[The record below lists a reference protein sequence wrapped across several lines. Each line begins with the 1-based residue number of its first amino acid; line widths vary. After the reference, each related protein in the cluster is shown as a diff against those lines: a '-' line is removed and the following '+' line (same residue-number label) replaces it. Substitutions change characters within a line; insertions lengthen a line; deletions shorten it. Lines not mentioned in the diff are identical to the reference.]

1 MANVNNKAKRG
12 LFGGLS
18 FKKPSTESMKMDSPS
33 PADTPVR
40 IAEQQTM
47 ANMNNK
53 AKRGLF
59 GGLSFK
65 KPSTESMKMDSPNP
79 PEAPRDKTVSTTVVS
94 GMGVLHGEV
103 PPANGA
109 VQSEV
114 TEPSVT
120 SVPDDKILHIVEPAQ
135 SSSSGEVSSTS
146 TIHARGSIP
155 AGEVEASKSST
166 GNLSAGGGEEV
177 HDAGGANS
185 VTPPVDVKVPEVG
198 ERYFVVSGMNSLP
211 GEVAVNSTS
220 APTRPAH
227 ASKPPTGGRPVSV
240 NCGEG

>member
-1 MANVNNKAKRG
+1 MAHVNNKAKKG
-12 LFGGLS
+12 LFRGLS
-18 FKKPSTESMKMDSPS
+18 FKKPSTKSMKMDSPS
-33 PADTPVR
+33 PPEDTPVR

-47 ANMNNK
+47 AHVK
-53 AKRGLF
+53 KPGLF

-65 KPSTESMKMDSPNP
+65 KSSTKSTKAMDSPNP
-79 PEAPRDKTVSTTVVS
+79 PEAPRDKTVPTTVVS

-103 PPANGA
+103 PPANRA
-109 VQSEV
+109 VQSEE

-120 SVPDDKILHIVEPAQ
+120 SAPDDKILHIVEPAQ
-135 SSSSGEVSSTS
+135 SSSLGGVSSTS

-155 AGEVEASKSST
+155 AGEVEASKPST

-177 HDAGGANS
+177 HDAGGASS
-185 VTPPVDVKVPEVG
+185 VTPPLDVKVPEVG
-198 ERYFVVSGMNSLP
+198 ERFFVVSGMNSLP
-211 GEVAVNSTS
+211 GEVAVYSTS
-220 APTRPAH
+220 APTRSAH